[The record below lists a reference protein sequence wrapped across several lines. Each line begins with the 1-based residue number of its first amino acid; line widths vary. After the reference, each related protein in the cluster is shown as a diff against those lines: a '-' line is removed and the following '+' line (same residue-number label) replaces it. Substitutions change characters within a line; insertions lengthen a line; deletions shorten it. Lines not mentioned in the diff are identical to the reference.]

1 MTPTVLTE
9 VIVDQT
15 EHDRP
20 AGCSGPCRS
29 CWANLEATAGP
40 SGRRMILASVG
51 LFLGPIVLA
60 IVGALLAGATADART
75 AGAVSGLLLGMAI
88 SVIVGR
94 LIRRHEPTQVPP
106 ECPVPQ
112 GGIRGQEE
120 DE

>member
-1 MTPTVLTE
+1 LTPTVLLE

-15 EHDRP
+15 ERDRP

-29 CWANLEATAGP
+29 CWVNLEGAGGP
-40 SGRRMILASVG
+40 SGWRMVLASVG
-51 LFLGPIVLA
+51 LFLGPIALA
-60 IVGALLAGATADART
+60 IVGALLAGATADARA
-75 AGAVSGLLLGMAI
+75 AGALGGLVLGMAI

-94 LIRRHEPTQVPP
+94 LIRRRPPAQAPP

-112 GGIRGQEE
+112 EGIGGQEE